1 VLLLLLL
8 LPLAATAALL
18 VLLQSITADFPTDA
32 DAPALAAEA
41 RMNL

>member
-1 VLLLLLL
+1 LRLLLVL
-8 LPLAATAALL
+8 
-18 VLLQSITADFPTDA
+18 LLQSITADFPTDA